1 MGADQSVPADGAG
14 RRPRVTP
21 VAEVVEFLEFLA
33 PPALASPE
41 APYGLQAGTPA
52 AAVGTIVV
60 APMATQSALACAA
73 ARDGALIL
81 TAAPLLTT
89 PLTAVRRDD
98 PIGNKLA
105 TILEQGSCLYAL
117 ANSYFAAPGGFDDSL
132 AEALGLAA
140 TGLLRPTCNETL
152 HRIAVYVP
160 TGSVDAVYLAAAEA
174 GAGRLGNYSHCSFQ
188 ARGLGT
194 WMPEPGAHPVTGQV
208 GTLTRMEEVRLEMI
222 VPQRELQGVIAAVVE
237 AHPYEEVAYDVIA
250 LRNPGTQYGRGR
262 VAELPLKVS
271 LDTVLAQVSDALSGA
286 SIRLSHRSDLPIS
299 SVAVAAGQGDGLYW
313 PANRAGAGA
322 LVAGAVGTH
331 DVMLAEQSATV
342 IIDVGFS
349 HSVAPGLRALCRQL
363 RDTFGADGIDVIFC
377 P

>member
-1 MGADQSVPADGAG
+1 MSANQSETAEQATH
-14 RRPRVTP
+14 RPGVTP

-33 PPALASPE
+33 PPALSSPE
-41 APYGLQAGTPA
+41 APYGLQAGTPT
-52 AAVGTIVV
+52 AAVRTIVV
-60 APMATQSALACAA
+60 APMATQSALACAS
-73 ARDGALIL
+73 ARGGALIL
-81 TAAPLLTT
+81 TAAPLVTA

-105 TILEQGSCLYAL
+105 TILEQGSCLYGL

-160 TGSVDAVYLAAAEA
+160 VPSVDAVYLAAAEA

-188 ARGLGT
+188 AHGLGT
-194 WMPEPGAHPVTGQV
+194 WMPGPGAHPVAGQI
-208 GTLTRMEEVRLEMI
+208 GALTKMEEVRLEMI

-250 LRNPGTQYGRGR
+250 LRNPGAQFGRGR

-271 LDTVLAQVSDALSGA
+271 LDTVLAQVSDALAGA
-286 SIRLSHRSDLPIS
+286 SIRVSHRSDLPIS
-299 SVAVAAGQGDGLYW
+299 SLAVAAGQGDGLYW

-322 LVAGAVGTH
+322 LVTGGVCTQ

-342 IIDVGFS
+342 IIDVGFR

-363 RDTFGADGIDVIFC
+363 RDTFGADGVDVVFC